1 MYFFVVYK
9 NRKKS
14 MRERIVKAAVALA
27 TLAIVGV
34 LCIYL
39 SGCTQREKWN
49 EEQRR
54 EAREMLREWREI
66 AYLNALSEA
75 EFEVFSA
82 EVTNLLESR
91 WPSYV
96 EFIEL
101 PMVGDSV
108 EVVVVATIVKDIK
121 ANAHN
126 MRYLFPYPTLVSAG
140 ILPEGLTPHQQKE
153 YYMCLA
159 NSVDNVFGS
168 VQSFVWGAINSSLD
182 DMAIAY
188 MLRDCAVPFWEK

>member
-1 MYFFVVYK
+1 MQRFITTV
-9 NRKKS
+9 
-14 MRERIVKAAVALA
+14 AVAL
-27 TLAIVGV
+27 GV
-34 LCIYL
+34 TAFIFSIGLVVPSC
-39 SGCTQREKWN
+39 GRKGWN
-49 EEQRR
+49 EMQRK
-54 EAREMLREWREI
+54 EARQMLHQWRDMVYLRNMDEM
-66 AYLNALSEA
+66 
-75 EFEVFSA
+75 EFATFA
-82 EVTNLLESR
+82 DEVTDILEEQY
-91 WPSYV
+91 PSYV
-96 EFIEL
+96 EFIEM

-140 ILPEGLTPHQQKE
+140 VLPEGLTPHQQKE

-188 MLRDCAVPFWEK
+188 MLRDCAVPFWE